1 MIKIVI
7 EYIFLYQ
14 KGRIIAVIT
23 TFMLIVIDTHLC
35 YLQGV
40 PKKRVIWKISSV
52 AYITKQ
58 ISYEFSFF

>member
-23 TFMLIVIDTHLC
+23 TFMKIVIDTHLC
-35 YLQGV
+35 YLV
-40 PKKRVIWKISSV
+40 MD
-52 AYITKQ
+52 
-58 ISYEFSFF
+58 